1 MVNYQDYWKSD
12 EMEARTIRRTIVR
25 AGLHMYEAVYPRQAA
40 LAEHQHA
47 SPFFTYVLRGDYVEK
62 LGQSHR
68 SCTRG
73 VVIFHHERE
82 VHSNSVGPCGTA
94 SLNVEIPMEQWH
106 ELTSDMLR
114 KQDVVGRVLSGDV
127 EWPALAVWR
136 EFHRDDVASALT
148 LGEAVALLCGHL
160 KASHQRGAFEE
171 HRRLDRCA
179 DYLRSQHHGRPTLA
193 EVARVAEVHPMHL
206 AKLFRKRF
214 GYSMG
219 EYLRRRR
226 IAWACEQLS
235 RSTGT
240 ISRIAVDAGFA
251 DHAHFTRTFRRI
263 TGCSPSWY
271 RDHIGARL
279 PPRVSSARTSQQ
291 AL

>member
-1 MVNYQDYWKSD
+1 MNCD
-12 EMEARTIRRTIVR
+12 EMEARTIRRTVVR
-25 AGLHMYEAVYPRQAA
+25 AGLHMYEAVYAGRAA
-40 LAEHQHA
+40 LAEHEHA
-47 SPFFTYVLRGDYVEK
+47 SPFFTYVLRGDYVEQS
-62 LGQSHR
+62 GQSCR

-82 VHSNSVGPCGTA
+82 VHSNTVGPFGTA
-94 SLNVEIPMEQWH
+94 SLNVEIPVEQWD
-106 ELTSDMLR
+106 ELTSDKLR

-127 EWPALAVWR
+127 EWAALAVWR
-136 EFHRDDVASALT
+136 EFHRDDFASSLT

-160 KASHQRGAFEE
+160 KASHERGAFEQ
-171 HRRLDRCA
+171 HHRLDRCA
-179 DYLRSQHHGRPTLA
+179 EYLRSQHHPTPTLA
-193 EVARVAEVHPMHL
+193 DVARIAEVHPMHL

-219 EYLRRRR
+219 EYLRRQR
-226 IAWACEQLS
+226 IAWACDQLS

-263 TGCSPSWY
+263 AGCSPSWY
-271 RDHIGARL
+271 RNHVGAAL
-279 PPRVSSARTSQQ
+279 SPRISSARISKQT
-291 AL
+291 L